1 MSSPLFKFTSYISD
15 TKSGTAVADTARNWA
30 STSGVTWL
38 YVFKTILAALLAL
51 GVAMKLELPMPR
63 TAMTTVFVLMQPQ
76 SGMVLAKSLY
86 RICGTIV
93 GLLAMLVLISLFGQ
107 APELFLGAT
116 ALWIGICTAGAA
128 RNRNFRT
135 YGFVLAGYTA
145 ALIGIPSWQHPDA
158 AFLSAMTRVTEVT
171 IGILSSGAVSA
182 LVFPQHVS
190 EQISRVNRT
199 RFIEFADDVLSIL
212 SGQTDRAF
220 LEALNVRVVDE
231 TVNSEAARSAAVFES
246 PDTRLRNGR
255 LTRLN
260 AERMAASTRL
270 HALSQ
275 LIARLRVARADV
287 VLTEIEALMASIAA
301 PLRLERHDAAHA
313 DDIDTLATSLA
324 ATLERCR
331 TSLPGHAQ
339 LARNRL
345 GSGATALDFDT
356 AVDLLDRFLDSYIAY
371 ASTYLSLS
379 AAAHDR
385 EQWVAPYE
393 PRTNPVIAAVAGIR
407 AMLLTLVLSAFW
419 IATAWPSGALLV
431 LNGGAIC
438 ALVASSARP
447 SRTAFQMAIG
457 TALASALGLIVM
469 FVIYPVI
476 DGFPLLCVVLAPPLA
491 LGCWMTTRPSLA
503 GYGIGYCIYF
513 CFLTGPDNVVA
524 YDPTSFMNDAI
535 ALVLSMLM
543 ASVAFE
549 LFLPPTMLG
558 LRKHLLTDLRRQ
570 VVFACT
576 DSAATLRARF
586 ESRTRDLMYQVRS
599 ISRDDPVANGE
610 SVEWFLSVLEIGS
623 AVVDLRS
630 AMTSEAA
637 RIAPDAAPAWLDD
650 CAFACRAIQR
660 LFETPTPKASAAAT
674 HAVQIAIATLQ
685 RTMQTADASRPATP
699 YLQTALGSLHFV
711 HSALAAPDSP
721 LPAPAPNDDA
731 SAPGRTH

>member
-1 MSSPLFKFTSYISD
+1 MSLSPSRFTSYISD
-15 TKSGTAVADTARNWA
+15 TKTGIAIANAARDWA
-30 STSGVTWL
+30 GTSGVTWL
-38 YVFKTILAALLAL
+38 YIFKTLLAALLAL

-107 APELFLGAT
+107 TPDLFLGAT

-145 ALIGIPSWQHPDA
+145 ALIGIPAWQHPDA
-158 AFLSAMTRVTEVT
+158 AFISAMTRVTEVT

-190 EQISRVNRT
+190 EQINRVNRA
-199 RFIEFADDVLSIL
+199 RFTAFADDVLAIL
-212 SGQTDRAF
+212 SGRIDRAF
-220 LEALNVRVVDE
+220 LEALSVRIVDE
-231 TVNSEAARSAAVFES
+231 TVNSEAARSAAVFEG

-260 AERMAASTRL
+260 AERMTTSTRL

-287 VLTEIEALMASIAA
+287 VLTEIDALMAGIAT
-301 PLRLERHDAAHA
+301 PVRHERQDAAHA
-313 DDIDTLATSLA
+313 DDVDAFAASLA
-324 ATLERCR
+324 ATLERGR
-331 TSLPGHAQ
+331 AALPGRAQ
-339 LARNRL
+339 RARNRL

-371 ASTYLSLS
+371 TSTYLSLN
-379 AAAHDR
+379 AAAHER
-385 EQWVAPYE
+385 EQWTTPYE
-393 PRTNPVIAAVAGIR
+393 PRTNPLIAAVAGIR
-407 AMLLTLVLSAFW
+407 AMLLTLVLSTFW

-457 TALASALGLIVM
+457 TAFASVIGLIVM
-469 FVIYPVI
+469 FVVYPVI
-476 DGFPLLCVVLAPPLA
+476 DGFPLLCVVLAAPLA

-549 LFLPPTMLG
+549 LFLPPTMRG
-558 LRKHLLTDLRRQ
+558 LRKHLLADLRRQ

-599 ISRDDPVANGE
+599 ISRDDPAANGE
-610 SVEWFLSVLEIGS
+610 AVEWFLSVIEIGS
-623 AVVDLRS
+623 AVVDLRG
-630 AMTSEAA
+630 AMAGDTARAA
-637 RIAPDAAPAWLDD
+637 QDATPAWLDD
-650 CAFACRAIQR
+650 CMSACRAIR
-660 LFETPTPKASAAAT
+660 MLFESPTPKASTAAT
-674 HAVQIAIATLQ
+674 HAVRIAIATLQ
-685 RTMQTADASRPATP
+685 RTMRTTDAVRPAAP
-699 YLQTALGSLHFV
+699 HLQVALGSLHV
-711 HSALAAPDSP
+711 LYSALAAPDSP
-721 LPAPAPNDDA
+721 LPAPNDDA
-731 SAPGRTH
+731 SAPGRAH

>member
-1 MSSPLFKFTSYISD
+1 MSSSPFRFTSYISD
-15 TKSGTAVADTARNWA
+15 TKIRIADAALDWA
-30 STSGVTWL
+30 GTSGVTWL
-38 YVFKTILAALLAL
+38 YIFKTILAALLAL

-107 APELFLGAT
+107 TPELFLGAT

-190 EQISRVNRT
+190 AQISRVNRA
-199 RFIEFADDVLSIL
+199 RFTAFADDVLSIL
-212 SGQTDRAF
+212 SGRIDRSF
-220 LEALNVRVVDE
+220 LEALSVRIVDE
-231 TVNSEAARSAAVFES
+231 TVNSEAARSAAVFEG

-275 LIARLRVARADV
+275 LIARLRAARTDI
-287 VLTEIEALMASIAA
+287 VLAEIEALMAGIAA
-301 PLRLERHDAAHA
+301 PLRLERQDATHA
-313 DDIDTLATSLA
+313 DDIDALATSLA

-331 TSLPGHAQ
+331 TALPGRAQ

-345 GSGATALDFDT
+345 GSSATALDFDT
-356 AVDLLDRFLDSYIAY
+356 AVDLLDRFLNSYVAY

-379 AAAHDR
+379 ATAHER
-385 EQWVAPYE
+385 EQWAAPYE
-393 PRTNPVIAAVAGIR
+393 PRTNPLIAAVAGVR
-407 AMLLTLVLSAFW
+407 AMLLTLVLSTFW

-457 TALASALGLIVM
+457 TAFASVIGLIVM
-469 FVIYPVI
+469 FVVYPVI
-476 DGFPLLCVVLAPPLA
+476 DGFPLLCVVLAAPLA
-491 LGCWMTTRPSLA
+491 LGCWMTTRASLA

-549 LFLPPTMLG
+549 LFLPPTMRG
-558 LRKHLLTDLRRQ
+558 LRKHLLADLRRQ

-576 DSAATLRARF
+576 DSAATLRTRF

-610 SVEWFLSVLEIGS
+610 SIEWFMSVLEIGS
-623 AVVDLRS
+623 AVVDLRG
-630 AMTSEAA
+630 AMASEAA
-637 RIAPDAAPAWLDD
+637 RTAPDTAPAWLDA
-650 CAFACRAIQR
+650 CASACRAIQL
-660 LFETPTPKASAAAT
+660 LFEAPTPKASAAAT
-674 HAVQIAIATLQ
+674 HGVQVAIATLQ
-685 RTMQTADASRPATP
+685 RTMQTTDAARPVAP
-699 YLQTALGSLHFV
+699 HLQTVLGSLHFI

-721 LPAPAPNDDA
+721 LPAPNGHV
-731 SAPGRTH
+731 SALGRAH

>member
-1 MSSPLFKFTSYISD
+1 MAIVD
-15 TKSGTAVADTARNWA
+15 AARDWA
-30 STSGVTWL
+30 STSGITWL
-38 YVFKTILAALLAL
+38 YVFKTLLAALLAL

-93 GLLAMLVLISLFGQ
+93 GLLAMLVLVSLFGQ

-116 ALWIGICTAGAA
+116 ALWIGVCTAGAA

-190 EQISRVNRT
+190 EQISRVNRA
-199 RFIEFADDVLSIL
+199 RFTQFTDDVLSIL
-212 SGQTDRAF
+212 SGRIDRSF
-220 LEALNVRVVDE
+220 LEELSVRIVDE
-231 TVNSEAARSAAVFES
+231 TVNSEAARSAAVFEG
-246 PDTRLRNGR
+246 PNTRLRNGR
-255 LTRLN
+255 LIRLN
-260 AERMAASTRL
+260 AERMASSTRL

-275 LIARLRVARADV
+275 LIVRLRAERADV
-287 VLTEIEALMASIAA
+287 TLTEIESLMASVAA
-301 PLRLERHDAAHA
+301 PIRVERQNAGHA
-313 DDIDTLATSLA
+313 NDTEALVRSLA
-324 ATLERCR
+324 DKLEHYR
-331 TSLPGHAQ
+331 TVLPRRA
-339 LARNRL
+339 LAARNRL
-345 GSGATALDFDT
+345 GNSETLLDFDT
-356 AVDLLDRFLDSYIAY
+356 AVELLDRFLDSYISY
-371 ASTYLSLS
+371 AKTYLSLT
-379 AAAHDR
+379 AIAHER
-385 EQWVAPYE
+385 EQWIAPYE

-407 AMLLTLVLSAFW
+407 AMLLTLLLSVFW

-447 SRTAFQMAIG
+447 AHTAFQMAIG
-457 TALASALGLIVM
+457 TAFASVIGLLVM
-469 FVIYPVI
+469 FIVYPVI

-535 ALVLSMLM
+535 ALVVSMLM

-549 LFLPPTMLG
+549 LFLPPTTRG
-558 LRKHLLTDLRRQ
+558 LRRHLLADLRRQ
-570 VVFACT
+570 VVFACI
-576 DSAATLRARF
+576 DSLATLRTRF
-586 ESRTRDLMYQVRS
+586 ESRTRDLMYQVRA
-599 ISRDDPVANGE
+599 ISRDDTVASAE
-610 SVEWFLSVLEIGS
+610 AVEWFLCVLEIGS
-623 AVVDLRS
+623 AVVDLRG
-630 AMTSEAA
+630 AMTISAA
-637 RIAPDAAPAWLDD
+637 QAGPDSAPAWLEDSAD
-650 CAFACRAIQR
+650 ACRAIR
-660 LFETPTPKASAAAT
+660 KLFGGPTPAASAAAT
-674 HAVQIAIATLQ
+674 HAVQAAIGALE
-685 RTMQTADASRPATP
+685 RTMQTTGAACQTAPH
-699 YLQTALGSLHFV
+699 LQTALGSLHFIR
-711 HSALAAPDSP
+711 SSLASSDSP
-721 LPAPAPNDDA
+721 LPAPAGGDHA
-731 SAPGRTH
+731 SALLRAH

>member
-1 MSSPLFKFTSYISD
+1 MSLSPFRFTSYISD
-15 TKSGTAVADTARNWA
+15 TKSYVAIADAARNWA

-38 YVFKTILAALLAL
+38 YIFKTILAALLAL

-107 APELFLGAT
+107 TPELFLGAT

-190 EQISRVNRT
+190 EQINRVNRA
-199 RFIEFADDVLSIL
+199 RFAQFADDVLSIL
-212 SGQTDRAF
+212 SGRIDRSF
-220 LEALNVRVVDE
+220 LEALSVRIVDE
-231 TVNSEAARSAAVFES
+231 TVNAEAARSAAVFEG

-275 LIARLRVARADV
+275 LITRLRVARADA
-287 VLTEIEALMASIAA
+287 VLAEIEALMAGIAA
-301 PLRLERHDAAHA
+301 PIRLERQDATHA
-313 DDIDTLATSLA
+313 NDIEALAASLADTLEQCRA
-324 ATLERCR
+324 A
-331 TSLPGHAQ
+331 LPARAR

-345 GSGATALDFDT
+345 GNGVTALDFDT
-356 AVDLLDRFLDSYIAY
+356 AVELLDRFLDSYIAY
-371 ASTYLSLS
+371 ARTYLSLS
-379 AAAHDR
+379 ASAHER
-385 EQWVAPYE
+385 EQWMAPYE
-393 PRTNPVIAAVAGIR
+393 PRTNPLIAAVAGIR

-419 IATAWPSGALLV
+419 ISTAWPSGALLV

-447 SRTAFQMAIG
+447 SRTAFQMAVG
-457 TALASALGLIVM
+457 TAFASIIGLVVM

-549 LFLPPTMLG
+549 LFLPPTTHG
-558 LRKHLLTDLRRQ
+558 LRKHLLADLRRQ

-576 DSAATLRARF
+576 GSAATLRMRF

-599 ISRDDPVANGE
+599 ISRDDPVANRE
-610 SVEWFLSVLEIGS
+610 SVEWFLAVLEIGS
-623 AVVDLRS
+623 AVVDLRG
-630 AMTSEAA
+630 AMAIEAA
-637 RIAPDAAPAWLDD
+637 RTGPDAAPAWLD
-650 CAFACRAIQR
+650 ASAYAYRAIRR
-660 LFETPTPKASAAAT
+660 LFEAPTPKASAAAM
-674 HAVQIAIATLQ
+674 HAVQAAIGALQ
-685 RTMQTADASRPATP
+685 RVMQTIDAVRPAVP
-699 YLQTALGSLHFV
+699 HLQTALGSLHFIQ
-711 HSALAAPDSP
+711 SALAAPDSP
-721 LPAPAPNDDA
+721 LPAPARDD
-731 SAPGRTH
+731 RTSVPIRAH

>member
-1 MSSPLFKFTSYISD
+1 MSPPPSRFTSYISD
-15 TKSGTAVADTARNWA
+15 TKTGIAIVDAARDWA
-30 STSGVTWL
+30 GTSGVTWL

-93 GLLAMLVLISLFGQ
+93 GLLAMLVLIGLFGQ

-116 ALWIGICTAGAA
+116 ALWIGLCTAGAA

-190 EQISRVNRT
+190 EQISRVNRE
-199 RFIEFADDVLSIL
+199 RFARFADDVLSIL
-212 SGQTDRAF
+212 CGRIDKPF
-220 LEALNVRVVDE
+220 LEALSMRIVDE
-231 TVNSEAARSAAVFES
+231 TVNSEAARSAAVFER

-275 LIARLRVARADV
+275 LIARLRAARADP
-287 VLTEIEALMASIAA
+287 VLTEIDALMAGIAV
-301 PLRLERHDAAHA
+301 PIRVERQNATHA
-313 DDIDTLATSLA
+313 GDTEALATSLA
-324 ATLERCR
+324 EMLARCQAA
-331 TSLPGHAQ
+331 LPGRARV
-339 LARNRL
+339 ARNRL
-345 GSGATALDFDT
+345 AKGGATLDFDT
-356 AVDLLDRFLDSYIAY
+356 AVELLDRFLDSYIAY
-371 ASTYLSLS
+371 AKTYLSLR
-379 AAAHDR
+379 ATAHER
-385 EQWVAPYE
+385 EQWTVPYE
-393 PRTNPVIAAVAGIR
+393 PRTNPLIAAIAGIR
-407 AMLLTLVLSAFW
+407 AMLLTLALGAFW

-457 TALASALGLIVM
+457 TACAAVVGLVVM
-469 FVIYPVI
+469 FVVYPVI
-476 DGFPLLCVVLAPPLA
+476 DGFPLLCVALAPPLA

-549 LFLPPTMLG
+549 LFLPPTTRG
-558 LRKHLLTDLRRQ
+558 LRKHLLADLRRQ
-570 VVFACT
+570 VVFACI
-576 DSAATLRARF
+576 DSPATLRTRF
-586 ESRTRDLMYQVRS
+586 ESRTRDLMFQVRA
-599 ISRDDPVANGE
+599 ISRDDPVANSE
-610 SVEWFLSVLEIGS
+610 SIEWFLAILEIGS
-623 AVVDLRS
+623 AVVDLRG
-630 AMTSEAA
+630 AMA
-637 RIAPDAAPAWLDD
+637 IDAAPAWLADAT
-650 CAFACRAIQR
+650 CACRAIQR
-660 LFETPTPKASAAAT
+660 LFEAPTPKASAVAT
-674 HAVQIAIATLQ
+674 QAVQVAIGALQ
-685 RTMQTADASRPATP
+685 RTIQTTDATRPASP
-699 YLQTALGSLHFV
+699 HVQTALGSLHFI
-711 HSALAAPDSP
+711 HSALVAPDSP
-721 LPAPAPNDDA
+721 LPAPAPA
-731 SAPGRTH
+731 

>member
-1 MSSPLFKFTSYISD
+1 MSSSPFRITSYISD
-15 TKSGTAVADTARNWA
+15 TKTGIAIIDAARHWA
-30 STSGVTWL
+30 GTSGVTWL

-93 GLLAMLVLISLFGQ
+93 GLLAMLVLIGLFGQ

-190 EQISRVNRT
+190 KQISRVNRA
-199 RFIEFADDVLSIL
+199 RFTEFTDDVLSIL
-212 SGQTDRAF
+212 SGRIDRSF
-220 LEALNVRVVDE
+220 LEALSVRIVDE
-231 TVNSEAARSAAVFES
+231 TVNAEAARSVAVFEG

-275 LIARLRVARADV
+275 LIARLRAARADV
-287 VLTEIEALMASIAA
+287 VLTEIEALMAGIAA
-301 PLRLERHDAAHA
+301 PIRLEWQDATHA
-313 DDIDTLATSLA
+313 DDIDALVQSLA
-324 ATLERCR
+324 DTLEHCR
-331 TSLPGHAQ
+331 TALPDRAR

-345 GSGATALDFDT
+345 GSRASALDFDT

-371 ASTYLSLS
+371 AQTYLSLS
-379 AAAHDR
+379 AIAHER
-385 EQWVAPYE
+385 EQWATPYE
-393 PRTNPVIAAVAGIR
+393 PRTNPLIAAVAGVR
-407 AMLLTLVLSAFW
+407 AMLLTLVLSTFW

-457 TALASALGLIVM
+457 TAFASVIGLIVM
-469 FVIYPVI
+469 FVAYPVI

-503 GYGIGYCIYF
+503 GYGVGYCIYF

-549 LFLPPTMLG
+549 LFLPPTMRE
-558 LRKHLLTDLRRQ
+558 LRKHLLADLRGQ

-623 AVVDLRS
+623 AVVDLRG
-630 AMTSEAA
+630 AMAIEAA
-637 RIAPDAAPAWLDD
+637 RRGPDATPAWLDD
-650 CAFACRAIQR
+650 CASACRAIGL
-660 LFETPTPKASAAAT
+660 LFETPTPTARAAAT
-674 HAVQIAIATLQ
+674 RAVQAAIATLQ
-685 RTMQTADASRPATP
+685 RTMQTTDAAGPAVP
-699 YLQTALGSLHFV
+699 HLQTVLGSLHFM

-721 LPAPAPNDDA
+721 LPAPESDA
-731 SAPGRTH
+731 R

>member
-1 MSSPLFKFTSYISD
+1 MPSPSSRFTSSISD
-15 TKSGTAVADTARNWA
+15 TKTGIADAARHWA
-30 STSGVTWL
+30 GTSGVTWL
-38 YVFKTILAALLAL
+38 YIFKTLLAALLAL

-93 GLLAMLVLISLFGQ
+93 GLLAMLVLIGLFGQ
-107 APELFLGAT
+107 VPELFLGAT
-116 ALWIGICTAGAA
+116 ALWIGMCTAGAA

-158 AFLSAMTRVTEVT
+158 AFLSAITRVTEVT

-190 EQISRVNRT
+190 EQISRMNRT
-199 RFIEFADDVLSIL
+199 RFTAFADDVLSIL
-212 SGQTDRAF
+212 SGRIDRSF
-220 LEALNVRVVDE
+220 LEALSVRIVDE
-231 TVNSEAARSAAVFES
+231 TVSAEAARSAAVFEG

-275 LIARLRVARADV
+275 LIARLRAARADG
-287 VLTEIEALMASIAA
+287 VLTEIDALMAGIAE
-301 PLRLERHDAAHA
+301 PLRLIRQDATHA
-313 DDIDTLATSLA
+313 DDIDAFAASLA
-324 ATLERCR
+324 ATLEHCR
-331 TSLPGHAQ
+331 TALPGRAQ

-345 GSGATALDFDT
+345 GGGATALDFDT
-356 AVDLLDRFLDSYIAY
+356 AVDLLDRFLGSYVAY
-371 ASTYLSLS
+371 ASTYLSLN
-379 AAAHDR
+379 ATAHER
-385 EQWVAPYE
+385 EQWVTPYE
-393 PRTNPVIAAVAGIR
+393 PRTNPLIAAVAGVR

-457 TALASALGLIVM
+457 TAFASAVGLIVM
-469 FVIYPVI
+469 FVVYPVI
-476 DGFPLLCVVLAPPLA
+476 DGFPLLCVVLAAPLA
-491 LGCWMTTRPSLA
+491 LGCWMTTRASLA

-549 LFLPPTMLG
+549 LFLPPTMRG
-558 LRKHLLTDLRRQ
+558 LRRHLLADLRRQ

-576 DSAATLRARF
+576 DSVATLRTRF

-623 AVVDLRS
+623 AVADLRD
-630 AMTSEAA
+630 AMAIEAA
-637 RIAPDAAPAWLDD
+637 RAAPDAAPAWLDD
-650 CAFACRAIQR
+650 CASACRAIR
-660 LFETPTPKASAAAT
+660 LLFEAPTPKASAAAA
-674 HAVQIAIATLQ
+674 HAVQVATATLQ
-685 RTMQTADASRPATP
+685 RTMQTADAAGPSGPR
-699 YLQTALGSLHFV
+699 LQTALGSLHFI

-721 LPAPAPNDDA
+721 L
-731 SAPGRTH
+731 SAFRPH

>member
-1 MSSPLFKFTSYISD
+1 MSSSPFRFISSISD
-15 TKSGTAVADTARNWA
+15 SKSGVAIADAACEWARTN
-30 STSGVTWL
+30 GVTWL
-38 YVFKTILAALLAL
+38 YIFKTLLAALLAL

-93 GLLAMLVLISLFGQ
+93 GLLAMLVLIGLFGQ
-107 APELFLGAT
+107 TPELFLGAT

-190 EQISRVNRT
+190 EQINRVNRA
-199 RFIEFADDVLSIL
+199 RFTAFADDVLSVL
-212 SGQTDRAF
+212 SGRIDRSF
-220 LEALNVRVVDE
+220 LEALSVRIVDE

-275 LIARLRVARADV
+275 LIARLRVARAAA
-287 VLTEIEALMASIAA
+287 VLTEIDALIAGVVA
-301 PLRLERHDAAHA
+301 PLRLERQDATHA
-313 DDIDTLATSLA
+313 DDIDALA
-324 ATLERCR
+324 ASVAVALERCR
-331 TSLPGHAQ
+331 IALPERAQ
-339 LARNRL
+339 RARSRL
-345 GSGATALDFDT
+345 GGNAAVLDFDT
-356 AVDLLDRFLDSYIAY
+356 AVDLIDRFLDSYIAY
-371 ASTYLSLS
+371 ASTYVSLS
-379 AAAHDR
+379 ATAHDR
-385 EQWVAPYE
+385 EQWMAPYE
-393 PRTNPVIAAVAGIR
+393 PRTNPLIAAVAGIR

-419 IATAWPSGALLV
+419 IATAWPSGALFV

-457 TALASALGLIVM
+457 TAFASVIGSIVM
-469 FVIYPVI
+469 FVVYPII
-476 DGFPLLCVVLAPPLA
+476 DGFPLLCVVLAAPLA

-543 ASVAFE
+543 ASIAFE
-549 LFLPPTMLG
+549 LFLPPTMRG
-558 LRKHLLTDLRRQ
+558 LRKHLLADMRRQ

-576 DSAATLRARF
+576 ESAATLRTRF

-599 ISRDDPVANGE
+599 ISRDDRAANSE

-623 AVVDLRS
+623 AVVDLRG
-630 AMTSEAA
+630 AMAIEAA
-637 RIAPDAAPAWLDD
+637 RAGADAAPAWLDD
-650 CAFACRAIQR
+650 CASVCRTIR
-660 LFETPTPKASAAAT
+660 LLFEAPTSKASTAAT
-674 HAVQIAIATLQ
+674 HAVRVAITTLQ
-685 RTMQTADASRPATP
+685 RTMQTTDAARPTAP
-699 YLQTALGSLHFV
+699 HLQTVLGSLHFI

-721 LPAPAPNDDA
+721 LPAPHDHA
-731 SAPGRTH
+731 STPGRAR